1 MRPSLPLAVCILLT
15 LVSCAT
21 AQPVAAPAT
30 APVGKLP
37 HIEVDAKA
45 RQVRVACQ
53 ALRVEAPLEFFCCVT
68 GTSEHEAVLR
78 SPAKPSHVHA
88 ALLMIG
94 LEPGEPVRY
103 SEAAKKWLPPHGP
116 PLRISVE
123 FEKGGKIVSL
133 PAYKLVRSVKT
144 KEPMPALTWIF
155 AGSRVMED
163 GNYAADVT
171 GYLVSI
177 VNFDLTVI
185 DVPALA
191 SNANEALEWETNL
204 DEMPEAGAPVTMVIE
219 PAGREVEPPGLGAAG
234 PIDVPLIKVGRGELS
249 LDDRPMSIAE
259 LDAAL
264 AQMRDARREKVRVAV
279 AENAPPLLVDT
290 VRRLADKNGVEVEP
304 GASPPPRDA
313 AAAAAAAGAVRVEQ
327 QQLDDLR
334 RRWDAA
340 VKPHAGALREAAQT
354 QYDVLAELRRE
365 QQRLIDEADRIQR
378 LIDELE
384 REYQEMTTPR
394 PASER
399 ANQP

>member
-1 MRPSLPLAVCILLT
+1 
-15 LVSCAT
+15 
-21 AQPVAAPAT
+21 
-30 APVGKLP
+30 
-37 HIEVDAKA
+37 
-45 RQVRVACQ
+45 
-53 ALRVEAPLEFFCCVT
+53 
-68 GTSEHEAVLR
+68 
-78 SPAKPSHVHA
+78 
-88 ALLMIG
+88 
-94 LEPGEPVRY
+94 
-103 SEAAKKWLPPHGP
+103 
-116 PLRISVE
+116 
-123 FEKGGKIVSL
+123 
-133 PAYKLVRSVKT
+133 
-144 KEPMPALTWIF
+144 
-155 AGSRVMED
+155 
-163 GNYAADVT
+163 
-171 GYLVSI
+171 
-177 VNFDLTVI
+177 VI

-264 AQMRDARREKVRVAV
+264 AQMRDARREKVRIAV